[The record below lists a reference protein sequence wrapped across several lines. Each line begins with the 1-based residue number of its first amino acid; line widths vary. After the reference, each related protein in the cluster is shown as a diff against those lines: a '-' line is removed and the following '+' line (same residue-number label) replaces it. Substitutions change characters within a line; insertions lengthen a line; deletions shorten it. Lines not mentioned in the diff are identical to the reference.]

1 MSTIKVNTIQTVNGT
16 GNVNISNPISATTTN
31 TTVATLLNSGSHN
44 TTNGVLHVKQSN
56 ATNNPTMLIQQ
67 VGEGGNPNDSQGLD
81 IRIAGQNQG
90 SGHAIRVITTNSN
103 LNSGNAFDA
112 FSVTNGGVV
121 SPYGGIDFS
130 NFTSSDTA
138 GTHQGTPTVT
148 GHVLM
153 DYEEGTWT
161 GEFRGKSGSTS
172 TGTTATGHYTK
183 IGRMV
188 YIAITFNVVT
198 PGGYS
203 AEPQVRGLP
212 FRAHGAHNFALHI
225 GHNKFTRLN
234 ASSTDQANGAYN
246 GDYIATVTAAQS
258 FIYIS
263 GYNTAVSN
271 WQDINTGSYHFSG
284 WYMTND

>member
-90 SGHAIRVITTNSN
+90 NGHAIRVITTNSN